1 MTLIVPLAVLLFDRK
16 GFKYIR
22 WDLCI
27 AWDLLIVC
35 AAFMARIS

>member
-1 MTLIVPLAVLLFDRK
+1 MTLIVPLAVLLFDRED
-16 GFKYIR
+16 FKYIR

-27 AWDLLIVC
+27 AWDIIIVC